1 VARKTEADDADVIA
15 RLADSGEKA
24 IRRLVALPLR
34 MFIGAVDIAEAQ
46 IHRVAE
52 ALRDVDPLDERV
64 VELERRVGSLEKQT
78 PGRDT
83 TTATARPRTQRQSRP
98 SEP

>member
-1 VARKTEADDADVIA
+1 VARKTEAGDGDVIA

-34 MFIGAVDIAEAQ
+34 MFIGAVDVAEAQ
-46 IHRVAE
+46 IHKVAE

-64 VELERRVGSLEKQT
+64 VGLERRVDSLEKQT
-78 PGRDT
+78 GRDT
-83 TTATARPRTQRQSRP
+83 TTATARPRAQRQSRSSQP
-98 SEP
+98 

>member
-1 VARKTEADDADVIA
+1 MARKTEAGDTDVIA
-15 RLADSGEKA
+15 RLADSGEKV

-46 IHRVAE
+46 IHKVAE
-52 ALRDVDPLDERV
+52 SLRDADPLDERV
-64 VELERRVGSLEKQT
+64 VKLERRVDSLEKQP
-78 PGRDT
+78 PGRET
-83 TTATARPRTQRQSRP
+83 TTATARTRTQRQSRP

>member
-1 VARKTEADDADVIA
+1 VARKTAAGDADVIA

-24 IRRLVALPLR
+24 VRRFVSFPLR

-46 IHRVAE
+46 IHKVAE
-52 ALRDVDPLDERV
+52 ALRNVDPLDERL
-64 VELERRVGSLEKQT
+64 VELEKRVESLEKQP
-78 PGRDT
+78 PGRAP
-83 TTATARPRTQRQSRP
+83 TAATSRPRTQRQSRP